1 MGLALLIEDVAPRLA
16 SDNTD
21 SKDIVDADSDS
32 GGEGEFDRDKSEAG
46 DEERMFMGDVDW
58 K

>member
-21 SKDIVDADSDS
+21 SKDVVDADSDS
-32 GGEGEFDRDKSEAG
+32 VGEGEFDSDKSEAG